1 MANPGFFTTEHPVPG
16 WTSNTNSPR
25 DSRRSSAQS
34 AAGDKEV
41 FSLKLVAK
49 RAAAAI
55 KKHHQEV
62 NKAFDAVYGTK
73 YYRND

>member
-1 MANPGFFTTEHPVPG
+1 MASAGFI
-16 WTSNTNSPR
+16 TSEQPRAVSSANSSPR

-34 AAGDKEV
+34 ADKEV

-49 RAAAAI
+49 RTAAAI

-73 YYRND
+73 FYRN